1 MLIYQI
7 IQGDDMCFNLR
18 VAKILT
24 CNSITCNCDLAKCV
38 VIILILIDQTKL
50 EGVSLLFLLHRLTL
64 PRNMEVETLERSKE

>member
-1 MLIYQI
+1 M
-7 IQGDDMCFNLR
+7 IQGDDMCFNFR

-50 EGVSLLFLLHRLTL
+50 EGVSLLVFAT
-64 PRNMEVETLERSKE
+64 PFDPSKKHGSGDS